1 MEKYVN
7 RRELLEKEIKDL
19 EKKKENL
26 KSQEKYAL
34 KDLVVME
41 NRNISNDTSLNILKE
56 EVTSGIYEEYHH
68 NFHAWYRMH
77 EEG

>member
-1 MEKYVN
+1 
-7 RRELLEKEIKDL
+7 
-19 EKKKENL
+19 
-26 KSQEKYAL
+26 
-34 KDLVVME
+34 ME

-68 NFHAWYRMH
+68 KFHAWYRMH